1 MCAGKAIEREHEIE
15 ETTGESEGTTGKS
28 GREGTCMPISV

>member
-1 MCAGKAIEREHEIE
+1 MRAGKAIEGEHEIE